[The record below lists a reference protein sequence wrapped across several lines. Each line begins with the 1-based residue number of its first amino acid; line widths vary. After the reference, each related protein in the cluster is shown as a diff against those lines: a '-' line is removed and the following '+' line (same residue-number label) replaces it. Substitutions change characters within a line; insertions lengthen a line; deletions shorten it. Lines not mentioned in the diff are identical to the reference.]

1 MKNIFKNFGLSTL
14 LVFLLVSCDNE
25 NIDPITRVAPGED
38 AASPV
43 VNISYPS
50 GDIVIPFTDTQ
61 TNLDVD
67 FTVSDDI
74 EIAKVSV
81 LVDGKTPV
89 EFKDFIDYRRFVKKL
104 SVGVLQLGNH
114 SVTIAATDINGKLT
128 TKTMSFKVDNTY
140 SAIMSGEKFY
150 MPFFD
155 GSYIELIS
163 ETNASVVG
171 LPSTTSAGYFG
182 FAYAGAVGSYL
193 TFPTSNL
200 GLGNEFS
207 ATFWYNVK
215 TGVFAGDDRAGIL
228 VAGPPDLANPNA
240 MNNRKNGF
248 RLFRENASG
257 KQRIKLNVGNGT
269 ADTWVDGGAAAD
281 IETNNGK
288 WRFIA
293 FSIASNKASVYI
305 DGVLVKEAA
314 LSAPIDWTGCDILS
328 IMSGEPRFAG
338 WNHKADGGL
347 MDELRT
353 YNRALSKAEILTVMN
368 RSN

>member
-1 MKNIFKNFGLSTL
+1 MKNILKNFGLSAIL
-14 LVFLLVSCDNE
+14 AFLLVGCDND
-25 NIDPITRVAPGED
+25 NIDPITKVAPGED
-38 AASPV
+38 TANPI
-43 VNISYPS
+43 VNITYPT

-61 TNLDVD
+61 TNLDLD

-74 EIAKVSV
+74 EIAKVTVS
-81 LVDGKTPV
+81 VDGKAPV

-104 SVGVLQLGNH
+104 PVGVLQLGNH

-128 TKTMSFKVDNTY
+128 TKTLSFKVDNTY
-140 SAIMSGEKFY
+140 SPIMSGEKFY

-171 LPSTTSAGYFG
+171 SPSTTGTGYFG
-182 FAYAGAVGSYL
+182 FAYSGTTGSYL
-193 TFPTSNL
+193 SFPTSGL
-200 GLGNEFS
+200 GLGTEFS
-207 ATFWYNVK
+207 ATFWYNAK
-215 TGVFAGDDRAGIL
+215 TGIFSGDDRAGIL
-228 VAGPPDLANPNA
+228 VVGPPDLANPSA
-240 MNNRKNGF
+240 MNNRTNGF
-248 RLFRENASG
+248 RLFRENAGG
-257 KQRIKLNVGNGT
+257 KQRIKLNVGNGI

-281 IETNNGK
+281 VAPNDGK

-305 DGVLVKEAA
+305 DGVLVKEVA
-314 LSAPIDWTGCDILS
+314 LSVPIAWNGCDILS
-328 IMSGEPRFAG
+328 IMSGEPRFSG
-338 WNHKADGGL
+338 WNHKSDGSL

>member
-1 MKNIFKNFGLSTL
+1 MKNIFKNFGLSAL
-14 LVFLLVSCDNE
+14 LAFLLVGCDND

-38 AASPV
+38 AANPI
-43 VNISYPS
+43 VNITYPT
-50 GDIVIPFTDTQ
+50 GDIVIPFTDTE

-81 LVDGKTPV
+81 SVDGKTPV
-89 EFKDFIDYRRFVKKL
+89 EFKDFLDYRRFVKKL
-104 SVGVLQLGNH
+104 SVGILQLGNH
-114 SVTIAATDINGKLT
+114 SVTISASDISGKLT

-140 SAIMSGEKFY
+140 SIIMAGEKFY

-155 GSYIELIS
+155 GLYTELIS

-171 LPSTTSAGYFG
+171 SPSTTSAGYFG
-182 FAYAGAVGSYL
+182 FAYSGAEASYL
-193 TFPTSNL
+193 TFPTNNL

-215 TGVFAGDDRAGIL
+215 TGQFVGDDRAGIL
-228 VAGPPDLANPNA
+228 VIGPPDLVNPTK

-293 FSIASNKASVYI
+293 FSIASDKATVYI
-305 DGVLVKEAA
+305 DGVAVKESA
-314 LSAPIDWTGCDILS
+314 LSAPVDWTGCDILS
-328 IMSGEPRFAG
+328 IMSGEPRFVG
-338 WNHKADGGL
+338 YNHKSDGSL
-347 MDELRT
+347 IDELRT
-353 YNRALSKAEILTVMN
+353 YNRALSKAEILTIMN